1 MYVRKKLQKRRS
13 SIETK
18 LYAVQ
23 QVKELN
29 RSKRVV
35 AEEIGYSV
43 NSVIA
48 WVKIFDSHGEAGLR
62 TKKSHLQP
70 NDRSE
75 LERLRFIE
83 KKYYQQQVEI
93 EILKKFQAFL
103 KGNENKRFMKP

>member
-48 WVKIFDSHGEAGLR
+48 WVKIFDGHGEAGLR
-62 TKKSHLQP
+62 TKKSHLLS

-75 LERLRFIE
+75 LERLRSIE
-83 KKYYQQQVEI
+83 KKYYQQQAEI

>member
-1 MYVRKKLQKRRS
+1 MQKRRS

-29 RSKRVV
+29 RNKRVV

-48 WVKIFDSHGEAGLR
+48 WVKIFDNHGEAGLQA
-62 TKKSHLQP
+62 KNSHLLS

-75 LERLRFIE
+75 LDRLHIIE
-83 KKYYQQQVEI
+83 KKYYQQQEEI

-103 KGNENKRFMKP
+103 KGNENKRHMKP

>member
-13 SIETK
+13 SFETK
-18 LYAVQ
+18 VYAVN
-23 QVKELN
+23 QVRELN

-43 NSVIA
+43 NSVIG
-48 WVKIFDSHGEAGLR
+48 WVKIFEEHGEAGLQS
-62 TKKSHLQP
+62 KKSHHLP

-75 LERLRFIE
+75 LERLRSIE
-83 KKYYQQQVEI
+83 KKYYQQIEEI

-103 KGNENKRFMKP
+103 KGNENKKHMKP

>member
-13 SIETK
+13 STETK

-23 QVKELN
+23 QVKELD

-43 NSVIA
+43 NSVIP
-48 WVKIFDSHGEAGLR
+48 WVKIFDDHGEAGLR
-62 TKKSHLQP
+62 TKKSHLLS

-75 LERLRFIE
+75 LEDLRSIE
-83 KKYYQQQVEI
+83 KYYQQQEEI
-93 EILKKFQAFL
+93 EILKKFLAFL
-103 KGNENKRFMKP
+103 MGTKTKDL

>member
-1 MYVRKKLQKRRS
+1 MSERNCRSVVRLLKRN
-13 SIETK
+13 
-18 LYAVQ
+18 YAVQ

-48 WVKIFDSHGEAGLR
+48 WVKIFDDHGEAGLR
-62 TKKSHLQP
+62 TKKSHLLS

-75 LERLRFIE
+75 LERLRSIE
-83 KKYYQQQVEI
+83 KKYYQQQEEI